1 LKVLASLL
9 KTVDITQVTYTAIN
23 WDVGRGWMNI
33 TKLEI
38 DGIVNLTSSQPLLA
52 QGLE

>member
-23 WDVGRGWMNI
+23 WDAEREWMNT

-38 DGIVNLTSSQPLLA
+38 GIVNLTSSQPLLA